1 MRRRP
6 PPDPDTLSSSGHLAR
21 SATITGVAT
30 LTSRVLGLVREQVL
44 AALFGAANEMD
55 AFIVAFRL
63 PNLLRDLFAEG
74 AISSA
79 FVPAFTEHLTLHGKT
94 RAWRLGNNVMTAL
107 LIITGVFAILGIMFA
122 APIVTAFARDFGAVP
137 GKLPLT
143 IELTRVMLPFLVL
156 AAIAAAEM
164 GMLNSLHHYFVPALA
179 PATFNLATIACALVL
194 VPLMP
199 LFGQP
204 PIVAIAMAAIVGG
217 IGQVV
222 VQWPALRREGFRYR
236 PVFGLRDPDLRR
248 VLLLM
253 GPGTIGLAATQ
264 VNLFVNTLVATS
276 QGTGAVSWLTYASRL
291 LYLPIG
297 LFGVSIGT
305 AVLPAVSRQAAT
317 DDAAGIRATLSRGLA
332 MMLVVNVPASAG
344 LIALSTPIVR
354 LLFERGHFLPADT
367 EATAAAV
374 RLYAWGLV
382 GYSTARI
389 TSPAFYAL
397 GRSGI
402 PVLVSIGTIA
412 LNLVLSI
419 VFMRSMGFRGLAL
432 STSLAAIANGFW
444 LVWLLRQRLGGL
456 DGKTLAVALTKVT
469 VAAAAMAFT
478 ATAIERLS
486 FRFAGGATL
495 TYQMIRLGLS
505 IGGAL
510 VVLVASARMLRIRE
524 FDEVLTLA
532 RVRARKLLSM

>member
-1 MRRRP
+1 MMP
-6 PPDPDTLSSSGHLAR
+6 PNPDTLSSSGHLAR
-21 SATITGVAT
+21 SASVTGAAT
-30 LTSRVLGLVREQVL
+30 LTSRLLGLAREQVL
-44 AALFGAANEMD
+44 AGLFGAANEMD

-74 AISSA
+74 AISAA
-79 FVPAFTEHLTLHGKT
+79 FVPAFTGHLTLHGKT
-94 RAWRLGNNVMTAL
+94 GAWQLGNKVVTAL
-107 LIITGVFAILGIMFA
+107 LLITGVIATLGIVFA
-122 APIVTAFARDFGAVP
+122 GSIVTMLARDFAVVP

-156 AAIAAAEM
+156 AAVAAAEM

-179 PATFNLATIACALVL
+179 PAIFNLATITCALVL

-199 LFGQP
+199 AFGQP
-204 PIVAIAMAAIVGG
+204 RIAAVAIAAIVGG

-222 VQWPALRREGFRYR
+222 VQWPVLRREGFRYR
-236 PVFGLRDPDLRR
+236 PRFDLRDRELRR

-264 VNLFVNTLVATS
+264 VNLFVNTLLATS

-305 AVLPAVSRQAAT
+305 AVLPAVSRHAAT
-317 DDAAGIRATLSRGLA
+317 DDAAAIRNTVSRGLA

-344 LIALSTPIVR
+344 LMALSTPIVR
-354 LLFERGHFLPADT
+354 LLFERGHFLAADT

-374 RLYAWGLV
+374 RMYACGLI

-389 TSPAFYAL
+389 TSPTFYAL
-397 GRSGI
+397 GRSRV

-412 LNLVLSI
+412 LNLGLS
-419 VFMRSMGFRGLAL
+419 VMLVRTMGFLGLAL
-432 STSLAAIANGFW
+432 STSMAAIANGFW

-456 DGKTLAVALTKVT
+456 DGKALTVALAKIT
-469 VAAAAMAFT
+469 VAAAAMAF
-478 ATAIERLS
+478 AAIVIERSS
-486 FRFAGGATL
+486 FFLAGGVAFTF
-495 TYQMIRLGLS
+495 QIIRLGLS
-505 IGGAL
+505 IAGAL
-510 VVLVASARMLRIRE
+510 VVLVAIAKILRIPE
-524 FDEVLTLA
+524 FDEMLTLA
-532 RVRARKLLSM
+532 RVRARKLLDV